1 MVEQKI
7 EKKNIEW
14 GDNLTQRAVK
24 NLGFS
29 DEMIKQL
36 LPKPMLAQ
44 NPYGNFSQMKL
55 WKKKDVYRVMKSK
68 EFLKMKVDK
77 LNKSRSRVVVE

>member
-1 MVEQKI
+1 MIYQKI

-14 GDNLTQRAVK
+14 GDNITQKAIK
-24 NLGFS
+24 KLGFT
-29 DEMIKQL
+29 DEMIKKL
-36 LPKPMLAQ
+36 LPEPKITQ

-55 WKKKDVYRVMKSK
+55 WKKKDVFRVMKSK

-77 LNKSRSRVVVE
+77 MNKSRSRVVLE